1 MAGELIDRYLQD
13 VHGHLQITGAYR
25 KRVLEELRDHL
36 EQASA
41 DIESDGL
48 SAQDATEQAIAS
60 LGPACEVA
68 GRFVPAAT
76 RRTKLLTVLAGIG
89 AVVGLAAVPIANE
102 LHADG
107 ERVGADVG
115 YSLVWAIGIVAA
127 VAVVGLLLA
136 LALRLGGRQ
145 RAMRGAFVA
154 AALGLVA
161 IGAFH
166 LANDGSLDAGPGAD
180 AWRLTALGA
189 GVVAAGLSLVAI
201 RRTATALAGSALAT
215 FGALL
220 LLAVHYALLDQRG
233 PIALVGVAALALAWL
248 WALGTLVRERP
259 LA

>member
-1 MAGELIDRYLQD
+1 MVGELIDRYLQD
-13 VHGHLQITGAYR
+13 VRGHLRITGAYE

-41 DIESDGL
+41 DVEADGL

-60 LGPACEVA
+60 LGPASEVA
-68 GRFVPAAT
+68 GRFAPAAT
-76 RRTKLLTVLAGIG
+76 HRTRLLAILAGLG
-89 AVVGLAAVPIANE
+89 ALVGLAAVRVAND

-107 ERVGADVG
+107 ERLGADIR

-127 VAVVGLLLA
+127 AAVVGLLVA
-136 LALRLGGRQ
+136 LGLRLGARQ
-145 RAMRGAFVA
+145 RAMRGAVAA

-166 LANDGSLDAGPGAD
+166 LANDGTLDAGPGPD
-180 AWRLTALGA
+180 AWRLAALGA
-189 GVVAAGLSLVAI
+189 GVTAASLVLVAI
-201 RRTATALAGSALAT
+201 RNAATALAGPALAT

-220 LLAVHYALLDQRG
+220 LLTVHYTVLDQRG
-233 PIALVGVAALALAWL
+233 PIALVGVTALAVAWL
-248 WALGTLVRERP
+248 WALVTLVRERP